1 VRQHKTQP
9 FYLLFLAHNRN
20 ATINCGTK
28 MTTTRR
34 AIAILLCIGAP
45 KPSSAFILT
54 SLSPKHQI
62 PTCAQLYK
70 SGNNFN
76 EHGAYSLLSR
86 RQIFELTSKGA
97 ASALLIG
104 LPSAS
109 FAAASPSPADLKR
122 LQLGHSRV
130 RYLLE
135 NWDKLTQ
142 SCNNKAMSSTESK
155 QIVRTEGG
163 GGGFCD
169 KSPLVVQDYLGYKS
183 TTDPLFKADSLML
196 RAVPLVDGS
205 VMDEAD
211 YVDLVEQ
218 YREKADQTS
227 LLAFTSSWGEANPN
241 GGKETVDDYL
251 DKTKEVVMETEVLLR
266 KVLNALRLDV
276 LQPSAK
282 TA

>member
-1 VRQHKTQP
+1 MSPH
-9 FYLLFLAHNRN
+9 
-20 ATINCGTK
+20 
-28 MTTTRR
+28 R
-34 AIAILLCIGAP
+34 AITVLLCVAALQ
-45 KPSSAFILT
+45 PSSAFILT
-54 SLSPKHQI
+54 SFSPTYYT

-70 SGNNFN
+70 SRNNFN
-76 EHGAYSLLSR
+76 EHDVSALLSR
-86 RQIFELTSKGA
+86 REIFELTSKGA
-97 ASALLIG
+97 AFALLVG

-109 FAAASPSPADLKR
+109 LAAAAPSPADLKR

-142 SCNNKAMSSTESK
+142 SCNNKAMSSTELK

-169 KSPLVVQDYLGYKS
+169 KSPLVVQEYLGYKS

-227 LLAFTSSWGEANPN
+227 LLAYTSSWGEANPN
-241 GGKETVDDYL
+241 GGKEAVDDYL

-282 TA
+282 IA

>member
-1 VRQHKTQP
+1 
-9 FYLLFLAHNRN
+9 
-20 ATINCGTK
+20 
-28 MTTTRR
+28 M
-34 AIAILLCIGAP
+34 
-45 KPSSAFILT
+45 
-54 SLSPKHQI
+54 
-62 PTCAQLYK
+62 
-70 SGNNFN
+70 
-76 EHGAYSLLSR
+76 YSLLSR

-109 FAAASPSPADLKR
+109 FAAATPSPADLKR

>member
-1 VRQHKTQP
+1 
-9 FYLLFLAHNRN
+9 
-20 ATINCGTK
+20 
-28 MTTTRR
+28 MTPHR
-34 AIAILLCIGAP
+34 AITILLCFTAP
-45 KPSSAFILT
+45 QSLSAFIL
-54 SLSPKHQI
+54 SRLSATQVA
-62 PTCAQLYK
+62 PTGAQLYK
-70 SGNNFN
+70 STSNVDDGDV
-76 EHGAYSLLSR
+76 SSSLSR
-86 RQIFELTSKGA
+86 RQVFEIASKGA
-97 ASALLIG
+97 TSAILFG
-104 LPSAS
+104 LPRAS
-109 FAAASPSPADLKR
+109 TATATPTPADLKR

-130 RYLLE
+130 QYLLE
-135 NWDKLTQ
+135 NWDILTQ

-155 QIVRTEGG
+155 QIIRTEGG

-169 KSPLVVQDYLGYKS
+169 KSPLIVQEYLGYKS

-241 GGKETVDDYL
+241 GGKETVDEYL

-266 KVLNALRLDV
+266 RVLNALRLEV
-276 LQPSAK
+276 LQPAAK

>member
-1 VRQHKTQP
+1 
-9 FYLLFLAHNRN
+9 
-20 ATINCGTK
+20 
-28 MTTTRR
+28 MTPRR
-34 AIAILLCIGAP
+34 AIPILLCIAAP
-45 KPSSAFILT
+45 QPSSAFILPSFST
-54 SLSPKHQI
+54 KHQT
-62 PTCAQLYK
+62 PTRSQLYK
-70 SGNNFN
+70 SRNNFD
-76 EHGAYSLLSR
+76 EHNVYSLLSR

-109 FAAASPSPADLKR
+109 FAAATPSPADLKR

-142 SCNNKAMSSTESK
+142 SCNNKAMSSIESK

-169 KSPLVVQDYLGYKS
+169 KSPLVVQEYLGYKS

-205 VMDEAD
+205 VMDEAH

-218 YREKADQTS
+218 YRDKADQTS

-266 KVLNALRLDV
+266 KVLGALRLDV

>member
-1 VRQHKTQP
+1 MGVR
-9 FYLLFLAHNRN
+9 
-20 ATINCGTK
+20 
-28 MTTTRR
+28 M
-34 AIAILLCIGAP
+34 
-45 KPSSAFILT
+45 
-54 SLSPKHQI
+54 
-62 PTCAQLYK
+62 LYK
-70 SGNNFN
+70 STNNFDVDDVVP
-76 EHGAYSLLSR
+76 SLFSR
-86 RQIFELTSKGA
+86 RQIFELSNMGM
-97 ASALLIG
+97 ASMLLIG

-109 FAAASPSPADLKR
+109 FAVAAPSSDDLKR

-135 NWDKLTQ
+135 NWDTLTQ

-169 KSPLVVQDYLGYKS
+169 KSPLIVQEYLGYKS
-183 TTDPLFKADSLML
+183 TKDPLFKADSLML
-196 RAVPLVDGS
+196 RAVPLVDDS

-241 GGKETVDDYL
+241 GGKETVDEYL

-266 KVLNALRLDV
+266 KILKSLRLEV
-276 LQPSAK
+276 LQPSA
-282 TA
+282 TTT